1 MKVIYPGS
9 FDPITFGHIDI
20 IKRISSSF
28 DEVVVLV
35 AYSLEKKGLFSPE
48 ERVEMIN
55 EGMKELKNVS
65 VAKYNGLTVDYATQC
80 GASAIVRG
88 IRAVSDFENEMSMAS
103 MNKALNKDIET
114 LTVFTN
120 PNYSF
125 VSSRLV
131 KEVAHFGGSLEGMV
145 PSVVIKNIAA
155 KMKTKENS

>member
-1 MKVIYPGS
+1 
-9 FDPITFGHIDI
+9 
-20 IKRISSSF
+20 
-28 DEVVVLV
+28 
-35 AYSLEKKGLFSPE
+35 
-48 ERVEMIN
+48 MIN
-55 EGMKELKNVS
+55 ECMRELNNVS
-65 VAKYNGLTVDYATQC
+65 VAKYNGLTVDYTTQC